1 MRIWCS
7 KIRQSRRWLSVV
19 VLLLV
24 GLVFTGCTGAPTIPR
39 GWSGGTVEG
48 NNLYVGTMG
57 GRLVAVN
64 TDNGSLLWA
73 AKLEMGVTSG
83 GGLGCAQG
91 PTTVAIYGAPAVSD
105 NLVYVGGYN
114 GKVYAYPSAG
124 REEPKWLY
132 PRQGNLAGPIVGS
145 LVTAQGRVYFASA
158 SGTVYALDA
167 AEGYKVWDF
176 RTKEKIWSTPVIAGD
191 TVFIG
196 TFGKKLYALNIADGT
211 KKWEFKA
218 EGAIVA
224 TPVVDGN
231 TVYIGSFDRKLYAL
245 DTATGSLKWKFP
257 AVEEDENKPGKWFW
271 AKPVV
276 YNGVIYAASL
286 DGKLYVLK
294 TDNGQK
300 VAEFDLNSPI
310 SSSLIL
316 VGNSVVVATEGGI
329 IYTVDT
335 ANNEKKKLASLGEKV
350 FASLSAGQGSV
361 FVHTAS
367 DALYAVDAA
376 SGKKHEF
383 TIK

>member
-7 KIRQSRRWLSVV
+7 KIGQSRKWLSVI

-24 GLVFTGCTGAPTIPR
+24 GLVFTGCTGRTTIPK
-39 GWSGGTVEG
+39 GWSGGTVDG
-48 NNLYVGTMG
+48 NNLYVGTMD
-57 GRLVAVN
+57 GRLIAVN
-64 TDNGSLLWA
+64 TDNGSRLWA
-73 AKLEMGVTSG
+73 TEQLKMAATSTG
-83 GGLGCAQG
+83 FGCAQA
-91 PTTVAIYGAPAVSD
+91 PTTVAIYGSPAVSD

-114 GKVYAYPSAG
+114 GRVYAFAVGKEKPRVYPSEDTTIG
-124 REEPKWLY
+124 
-132 PRQGNLAGPIVGS
+132 GSIVGG
-145 LVTAQGRVYFASA
+145 VIVAQGKAFFGTSN
-158 SGTVYALDA
+158 GTVYALPA
-167 AEGYKVWDF
+167 AGGFEAWTEKWKAVWTF
-176 RTKEKIWSTPVIAGD
+176 QTGSKIWSTPAVAGD

-231 TVYIGSFDRKLYAL
+231 TVYIGSFDRNLYAL
-245 DTATGSLKWKFP
+245 DTATGSLKWKFM
-257 AVEEDENKPGKWFW
+257 AGNWFW

-286 DGKLYVLK
+286 DHKVYVLK
-294 TDNGQK
+294 TDTGEK
-300 VAEFDLNSPI
+300 VTEFDLNSPI
-310 SSSLIL
+310 SSSLVL
-316 VGNSVVVATEGGI
+316 VGNSVVVATEDGVL
-329 IYTVDT
+329 YALDT
-335 ANNEKKKLASLGEKV
+335 GTYEKRELASLGEKV

-361 FVHTAS
+361 FIHTAT

-376 SGKKHEF
+376 SGALRQF